1 MAARSQFEMT
11 GPSSI
16 SPPVV
21 LTIAG
26 FDPSSGA
33 GISADLKVFAG
44 HGCYGIACITAL
56 TVQSTKGVKQVQVLE
71 PGLVRA
77 TLDELA
83 GDFEMAA
90 VKIGMLGTG
99 AVAGE
104 VRSFLER
111 LRPAN
116 CVLDPILRSSSG
128 AALIDEPE
136 ALRQLFSLASVI
148 TPNRAEA
155 AQLSGVAISDMAGT
169 RQAGAE
175 LHRQGARAV
184 VITGGDV
191 AGSAEAADLL
201 SIDIGGQIETREF
214 TAPRV
219 ESRSTHGTGCAF
231 SSAVA
236 AHLANGAGM
245 PEAVARAKRY
255 VRDAILNAPALGHGA
270 GPLAL

>member
-1 MAARSQFEMT
+1 MAQSA
-11 GPSSI
+11 SS

-33 GISADLKVFAG
+33 GITADLKVFAA

-56 TVQSTKGVKQVQVLE
+56 TVQSTRGVRQVHPME
-71 PGLVRA
+71 PALVRA
-77 TLDELA
+77 TLAELA
-83 GDFEMAA
+83 ADFEIAA
-90 VKIGMLGTG
+90 VKVGMLGTG

-111 LRPAN
+111 LQPAS

-128 AALIDEPE
+128 AALIDQPD
-136 ALRQLFSLASVI
+136 ALRQLFPMAGVI

-155 AQLSGVAISDMAGT
+155 AELSGIEISNMNSA
-169 RQAGAE
+169 RLAAAE

-184 VITGGDV
+184 VVTGGDM
-191 AGSAEAADLL
+191 ASEAADLL
-201 SIDIGGQIETREF
+201 SMDTGGKIETREY

-231 SSAVA
+231 SSAIA
-236 AHLANGAGM
+236 AHLANGAGL

-255 VRDAILNAPALGHGA
+255 VREAIINAPPLGHGA